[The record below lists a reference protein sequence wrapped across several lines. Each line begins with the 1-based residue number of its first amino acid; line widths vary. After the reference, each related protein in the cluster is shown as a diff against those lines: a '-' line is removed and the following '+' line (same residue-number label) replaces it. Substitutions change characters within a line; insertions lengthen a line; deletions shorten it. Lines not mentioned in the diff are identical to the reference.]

1 MIGLTIRLILFVVVP
16 SIVLVEV
23 LSVFGI
29 ILLML
34 VMAPILFVF
43 ALM

>member
-1 MIGLTIRLILFVVVP
+1 MIGLTIRLILFVVVL
-16 SIVLVEV
+16 SIVLVGV